1 MVPPRVLMINCSGI
15 ERHGSLTEPLANSS
29 VDEVTTPEAVAEVK
43 VPLTPSVRLVSS
55 LPAGDEG
62 FDGLIVMGGPFS
74 VRTESSQ
81 EGEVSQPSC
90 WLSAASHRQWPD
102 CQHYRPVPPEPAS
115 ATHDCTLPSFCCQ
128 GPHSRTHSHAGGAR
142 CRAPHL
148 MTSSR
153 AAKTSSAPSPQ
164 RASLCLAS
172 A

>member
-43 VPLTPSVRLVSS
+43 VPLTPSVRLVPS

-102 CQHYRPVPPEPAS
+102 CHTTGPC
-115 ATHDCTLPSFCCQ
+115 HLNLPSFCCQ